1 MILTSQ
7 ARMTTTKG
15 TFTIVYEADIA
26 SVAGRLTGDNGG

>member
-15 TFTIVYEADIA
+15 TFTIVHEANITF
-26 SVAGRLTGDNGG
+26 VAGRLTSDDG